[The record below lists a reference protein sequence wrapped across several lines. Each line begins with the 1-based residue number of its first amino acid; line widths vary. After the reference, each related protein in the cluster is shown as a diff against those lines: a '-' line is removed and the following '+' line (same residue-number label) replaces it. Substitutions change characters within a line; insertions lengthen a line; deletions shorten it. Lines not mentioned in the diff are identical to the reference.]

1 MAQKWADQCADVD
14 YLVRVFL
21 KIIIIFIVDY
31 LVGAGSKLL
40 SLAIIIINIDYLVR
54 PPLELTLL
62 TIIIIVG

>member
-21 KIIIIFIVDY
+21 KIIIFSIVDY

-40 SLAIIIINIDYLVR
+40 SVAIFIIIIDFLVR
-54 PPLELTLL
+54 PSSELTSLI
-62 TIIIIVG
+62 IIIIVG